1 MTLSKLI
8 TLVIGVAL
16 GAALLAAVAG
26 LVISLFVVGIFSLTM
41 LVRRDWVPVIYNV
54 RSLTVRGTTT
64 AVTALGLALVVFVFA
79 TVLMLASG
87 VKKTLATT
95 GSPGIAKVIRKG
107 SQNEIQSGMLPEQ
120 LRLLESQ
127 PETALGKDGKG
138 LASAELVVLIFA
150 QKADAAT
157 EEEGTNLSVR
167 GLGERGLELHPP
179 LSLEGKNFSPGTSE
193 IVIGKGLMG
202 RFKGARLGDTMRFA
216 RRDWK
221 VVGVMDQ
228 GGSAYDSEVWGDV
241 EQFEDAFQ
249 RRPSF
254 SSVTLKLRDDG
265 ALASLKNKLE
275 TDPQLNTLDVK
286 SEVEYWA
293 AQSEQMSMFVQ
304 FLGIFVAVIFS
315 FGAILGAMITMYA
328 QVAART
334 REIGTLRALGFR
346 RRSVLVS
353 FVVESVLLS
362 LAAAGIG
369 LAFASLM
376 QLVRFSTINWQ
387 TFSEVSFRF
396 TLTPGIIIASTAF
409 AALMGYA
416 GGLLPAVR
424 AARMPIVQATRGG

>member
-1 MTLSKLI
+1 MTLSKAI
-8 TLVIGVAL
+8 TLFLGVVL
-16 GAALLAAVAG
+16 GAALLSAVVG
-26 LVISLFVVGIFSLTM
+26 LVVSLLMVAVFAITM
-41 LVRRDWVPVIYNV
+41 LIRRDWVPVIYNI

-64 AVTALGLALVVFVFA
+64 AVTAAGLALVVFVFA
-79 TVLMLASG
+79 TVLMLTAG
-87 VKKTLATT
+87 VNKTMAAT
-95 GSPGIAKVIRKG
+95 GSPGIAKVLRKG

-120 LRLLESQ
+120 LRLLESA

-138 LASAELVVLIFA
+138 LASPEVMVLIFA
-150 QKADAAT
+150 QKADAKT
-157 EEEGTNLSVR
+157 DEEGTNLGVR
-167 GLGERGLELHPP
+167 GLGEKGLELHPP
-179 LSLEGKNFSPGTSE
+179 VSLEGRNFAAGTSE
-193 IVIGKGLMG
+193 IVIGKGLVG

-254 SSVTLKLRDDG
+254 SSVTLKLKDAG
-265 ALASLKNKLE
+265 SLAALKSRIE

-286 SEVEYWA
+286 SEVDYWA
-293 AQSEQMSMFVQ
+293 AQSEQMSMFIG

-315 FGAILGAMITMYA
+315 FGAVLGAMITMYA

-362 LAAAGIG
+362 LASAGIG
-369 LAFASLM
+369 LFGASLM

-396 TLTPGIIIASTAF
+396 TLTPGIIVASTIF

-416 GGLLPAVR
+416 GGLLPAIR
-424 AARMPIVQATRGG
+424 AARMAIVQATRGG

>member
-1 MTLSKLI
+1 
-8 TLVIGVAL
+8 
-16 GAALLAAVAG
+16 
-26 LVISLFVVGIFSLTM
+26 
-41 LVRRDWVPVIYNV
+41 V
-54 RSLTVRGTTT
+54 RSLTVRGWTTG
-64 AVTALGLALVVFVFA
+64 VTALGLALVVFVFA
-79 TVLMLASG
+79 TVLMLTDG
-87 VKKTLATT
+87 VQKTLAAT
-95 GSPGIAKVIRKG
+95 GIEGNAKVIRKS
-107 SQNEIQSGMLPEQ
+107 SQNEIQSGLLPEH
-120 LRLLESQ
+120 LKLVESM
-127 PETALGKDGKG
+127 PETAMGKDGKP
-138 LASAELVVLIFA
+138 LASAEVVVLIFA
-150 QKADAAT
+150 QKSDAKT
-157 EEEGTNLSVR
+157 DEEGTNLTVR

-179 LSLEGKNFSPGTSE
+179 RSLEGRNFKPGTSE
-193 IVIGKGLMG
+193 IVIGKQLVG
-202 RFKGARLGDTMRFA
+202 RFKGARLGESIHFA
-216 RRDWK
+216 RRDWN

-228 GGSAYDSEVWGDV
+228 GGSAYDSEIWGDV

-249 RRPSF
+249 RRPAF
-254 SSVTLKLRDDG
+254 SSVTLRLKDAG
-265 ALASLKNKLE
+265 SMASLEARFN
-275 TDPQLNTLDVK
+275 TDPQLKTLEVK
-286 SEVEYWA
+286 PEIEYWA
-293 AQSEQMSMFVQ
+293 AQSKQMSMFVE

-353 FVVESVLLS
+353 FVVESVLLA

-396 TLTPGIIIASTAF
+396 SLTPGIIIVSTVF

-424 AARMPIVQATRGG
+424 ASRMAIVQATRGG